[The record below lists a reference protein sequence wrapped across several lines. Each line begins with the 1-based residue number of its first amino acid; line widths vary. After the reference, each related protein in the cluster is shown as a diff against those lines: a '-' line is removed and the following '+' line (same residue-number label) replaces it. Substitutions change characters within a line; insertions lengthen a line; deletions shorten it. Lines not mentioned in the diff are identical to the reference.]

1 MPRESSYFVGKANIF
16 ALARIVI
23 LQLKVTAIPSS
34 IDTPTLGN
42 AVSPTTAPI
51 PVVNSVLLLN
61 TTEELYEA
69 VDLYVQSTLLVRN
82 STASLLLPPINK
94 WDVSQITN
102 MTSVFSAIRNPV
114 LIDFTDDLNQWNMS
128 NVRYMRTMFLHA
140 EAFNGDIST
149 WDTSNVIDMF
159 QTFASAYKFNQDL
172 SSWNVT
178 NVQLMSGMVR
188 IFCFKK
194 IYLIYCK
201 NHRTQLLSLFSFR
214 FLYFSFSIA
223 LNSINILALGTLK
236 MFDLC
241 KVWYGPLG

>member
-1 MPRESSYFVGKANIF
+1 MPRGSSYFVGKANTF

-23 LQLKVTAIPSS
+23 LQLKVTAIPLL
-34 IDTPTLGN
+34 IDTPALGN
-42 AVSPTTAPI
+42 AVLPTTTSI

-61 TTEELYEA
+61 TTEELYEV
-69 VDLYVQSTLLVRN
+69 VDLYVQSTMLVQN
-82 STASLLLPPINK
+82 STASLLLPPINE

-102 MTSVFSAIRNPV
+102 MTSVFSAIRNPA

-128 NVRYMRTMFLHA
+128 NVRYMRTMFLHT
-140 EAFNGDIST
+140 EAFNGDISN

-188 IFCFKK
+188 ILCF
-194 IYLIYCK
+194 
-201 NHRTQLLSLFSFR
+201 
-214 FLYFSFSIA
+214 
-223 LNSINILALGTLK
+223 
-236 MFDLC
+236 
-241 KVWYGPLG
+241 